1 MLYEREVNLL
11 MKNRIVAITMVKNE
25 ADIIESFV
33 RHTLLFADALIIANH
48 RSTDG
53 TLHILEELM
62 KEGLALRVQN
72 LTEEGHAQSK
82 TMTQLM
88 YFAIEEEKADIVV
101 ALDADEFLLSESAGS
116 DETRDVLQ
124 SLDSCKVYHVP
135 WVDYAPMD
143 MTSSNDAFILSR
155 ICCRAKNPDMLS
167 KVIVG
172 RKAALRWQL
181 EIVQGNHYA
190 MPHEEQG
197 RGFLCAFEHQRISQ
211 IHIAHFR
218 WRSMEQRLLKEMC
231 GWLSNV
237 AQFSMNSFYAR
248 NWKCTFKDFLDG
260 KTPEKDSFSIVD
272 AIPADLG
279 AYREECV
286 LRYTD
291 GRVDP
296 VTNVLRMAELIAD
309 SYCREKVLSFHRIV
323 SVLLVYDGNT
333 EAFLASLQSIR
344 QQTYP
349 FFEIVVLNMGENLL
363 SEAIQ
368 LSLEDDSKV
377 RILQGEIFAQLPVV
391 AKGDYIQWL
400 LPGDLLEKE
409 KIEEMVVVL
418 ETHPHTTM
426 AFCAG
431 YFPST
436 VSHASSFVPPHF
448 ELNAGE
454 QMEFVIG
461 RDLRDKLLWYGLN
474 IATGLSGALFRRN
487 TMEEVAWLLD
497 CFIGSR
503 PMLLTIWMKTLRDDG
518 LNAIFADRLVHS
530 CVPYWSADTYILYRM
545 EWYYLLE
552 KVMRQGILG
561 EEDFKEA
568 MGIFRESRLRIAKSI
583 KTEASPELYEAYMS
597 LDVLS

>member
-1 MLYEREVNLL
+1 
-11 MKNRIVAITMVKNE
+11 MKNHIVAITMIKNE

-33 RHTLLFADALIIANH
+33 RHTLLFADALVIADH

-53 TLHILEELM
+53 TMHILEELM
-62 KEGLALRVQN
+62 KEGLALRLQN

-82 TMTQLM
+82 TMTRLM
-88 YFAIEEEKADIVV
+88 YVAIEEEKADIVV
-101 ALDADEFLLSESAGS
+101 ALDADEFLLSEGAGN
-116 DETRDVLQ
+116 DETRNVLQ
-124 SLDSCKVYHVP
+124 SLNPSQVYHVP
-135 WVDYAPMD
+135 WVDYAPLD
-143 MTSSNDAFILSR
+143 MIVGGDTFILSR
-155 ICCRAKNPDMLS
+155 PCCRAKEPDKLS

-172 RKAALRWQL
+172 KDAALRWRL

-197 RGFLCAFEHQRISQ
+197 GGFLCSFKHQRLSQ
-211 IHIAHFR
+211 LHIAHFR
-218 WRSMEQRLLKEMC
+218 WRSMEQRLSKEMC
-231 GWLSNV
+231 GWLSNA
-237 AQFSMNSFYAR
+237 AQFSTNSFYAR

-260 KTPEKDSFSIVD
+260 KMPEKNSFSIVD
-272 AIPADLG
+272 AIPANLG

-291 GRVDP
+291 GCVDP

-309 SYCREKVLSFHRIV
+309 SYCRQKVLACHRIV
-323 SVLLVYDGNT
+323 SVLLVYDGNE

-349 FFEIVVLNMGENLL
+349 FLEVVVLNMGEHLL
-363 SEAIQ
+363 GEALR
-368 LSLEDDSKV
+368 LSLEDDSATQV
-377 RILQGEIFAQLPVV
+377 LQGEVFTRLPSV

-400 LPGDLLEKE
+400 LPGDLLEKV

-426 AFCAG
+426 AFCTG
-431 YFPST
+431 YSPS
-436 VSHASSFVPPHF
+436 VASHASSFVPPHF
-448 ELNAGE
+448 ALNADE

-461 RDLRDKLLWYGLN
+461 ADLRHNLLRYGLN
-474 IATGLSGALFRRN
+474 IASGLSGALFRRN
-487 TMEEVAWLLD
+487 SMEEASWLSD

-518 LNAIFADRLVHS
+518 VNAIFAELWVRS
-530 CVPYWSADTYILYRM
+530 YIPYWSADTYILYRI
-545 EWYYLLE
+545 EWYYILE
-552 KVMRQGILG
+552 KALQQGLMG
-561 EEDFKEA
+561 EDIYKEA
-568 MGIFRESRLRIAKSI
+568 MRIFGETRLRVAKAI
-583 KTEASPELYEAYMS
+583 EAEASPELYEAYMS